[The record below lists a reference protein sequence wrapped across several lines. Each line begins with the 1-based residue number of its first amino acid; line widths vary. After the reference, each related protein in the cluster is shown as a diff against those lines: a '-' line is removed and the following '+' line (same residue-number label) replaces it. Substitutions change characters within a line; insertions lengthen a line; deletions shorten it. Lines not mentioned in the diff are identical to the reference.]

1 MTDLAWWLRNFR
13 RTAFRLESWPVY
25 RVQQEAD
32 MFAAFRRNMRT
43 MMMRLADATLHC
55 DGRERLSRKAQCK
68 QNDDEEF
75 APVVHGAG
83 V

>member
-1 MTDLAWWLRNFR
+1 MTIVVMMAACVKMLCTRQGCVML
-13 RTAFRLESWPVY
+13 
-25 RVQQEAD
+25 
-32 MFAAFRRNMRT
+32 AAFRRNMRT
-43 MMMRLADATLHC
+43 MMRRLTDATFHR

>member
-1 MTDLAWWLRNFR
+1 VPLMTIVVMIAACVKMLCTGHGCMML
-13 RTAFRLESWPVY
+13 
-25 RVQQEAD
+25 
-32 MFAAFRRNMRT
+32 AAFRRNMRT
-43 MMMRLADATLHC
+43 MMMRLADATFHR